1 MTTRVPYPRHGPR
14 LRRALHLGAAVSMG
28 CALCVAAP
36 ALTDADGSDTPA
48 NLPAPVLTGVD
59 LPAGADVPTGAD
71 VRAPSVAPG
80 CILAPNGDEECVDVA
95 VPAVPTVPAFAAA
108 HPGLTS
114 RASTLAAAVVTGD
127 TARVADAVLRGF
139 PRALMVGETRPVQHS
154 GLAVAEGD
162 SATVAAEDEAGTE
175 SGLATRTL
183 GTSTPVPLFAV
194 VLTALAAGAAVIYL
208 QSVPGLPRGRRKELL
223 RRAMEAQSN

>member
-1 MTTRVPYPRHGPR
+1 MTTRVPSPRHGPR

-36 ALTDADGSDTPA
+36 ALADADGSDTPA

-59 LPAGADVPTGAD
+59 LPAGAD

-139 PRALMVGETRPVQHS
+139 PRALMVGETRPAQHS